1 MDNMARI
8 VAAMAMPR
16 PVLFAFATSGDDTC
30 NRKRQSD
37 GTQDRCE
44 IIDDR
49 NPADQYRDA
58 RKHKTGDS
66 ERGHAL
72 VHTMLRLNFCLFR
85 KRLGGGGLLGA
96 VIRISLFSRKP
107 RMGFLFCELP
117 VGYDPTTCRLQGGC
131 SAS

>member
-1 MDNMARI
+1 MRTREKTKKDTKKEVELAG
-8 VAAMAMPR
+8 VEPATSS
-16 PVLFAFATSGDDTC
+16 FAFATSGDDTC

-85 KRLGGGGLLGA
+85 KRLGGGDYW
-96 VIRISLFSRKP
+96 VQS
-107 RMGFLFCELP
+107 
-117 VGYDPTTCRLQGGC
+117 
-131 SAS
+131 

>member
-16 PVLFAFATSGDDTC
+16 PVLLPLRRVATIPAIANG
-30 NRKRQSD
+30 RAMAP
-37 GTQDRCE
+37 QDRCE

-85 KRLGGGGLLGA
+85 KRLGGGIIECSHKNLL
-96 VIRISLFSRKP
+96 VL
-107 RMGFLFCELP
+107 
-117 VGYDPTTCRLQGGC
+117 
-131 SAS
+131 